1 MINIESTVFNAIAT
15 ELRSQYDGISVYGE
29 YVQAPESFPC
39 VCIVEDDNYTPSE
52 LQSNTS
58 LDMFAHINYTI
69 TIYTNNTDGIGK
81 KALGKEIADKVDD
94 IMIRFRFRRIQ
105 KTQVP
110 NIDRT
115 IYRMVLRYQGVVQK
129 SDAKEDFYIV
139 FAR

>member
-39 VCIVEDDNYTPSE
+39 VCIVEDNNYTPSA
-52 LQSNTS
+52 LQTNTD
-58 LDMFAHINYTI
+58 LEGYANVNYTI

-81 KALGKEIADKVDD
+81 KALGKQIADKVND
-94 IMIRFRFRRIQ
+94 IMVGFRFRRIQ
-105 KTQVP
+105 YTQAP

-115 IYRMVLRYQGVVQK
+115 IYRMVLRYQGIVK
-129 SDAKEDFYIV
+129 KTDYKEDFYVV